1 MPGHIKKTSGP
12 DPDPSQW
19 LLVSQELKEKNKLKP
34 YDPKKSVWVN
44 NKADGGYLEGLLESK
59 DGNKVT
65 VNVKGEMK
73 VFKEDQVCQ
82 VNPPK
87 FDCSDDMAGLTFL
100 GDACVLWNSQI
111 RYVNELIYTYSGLFC
126 IAINPYK
133 RFPIYTL
140 RTMEIYTGKRRNECP
155 PHIFAIAEGAYQG
168 MMASG
173 INQSILITGESGA
186 GKTENTKKVISYF
199 ATICSSGKKK
209 EGEASLEDKI
219 VQTNPVLE
227 AWGNAKTV
235 RNDNSSRFGK
245 FIRIHFNQSGKLSGA
260 DMVVYLLEKSRLTY
274 QQPLERCYHAFYN
287 LMSDQ
292 VPDLKEKCL
301 LTDNILDYWYVSQ
314 GKITVPSIDDKEDM
328 MYADEAFD
336 VLGFSQDQKYD
347 VFKNTACMMHM
358 GNMTKDFVPVG
369 KEEQAEIKNEDNSI
383 KVAAL
388 MGIDCEWMVN
398 YFCKPKLKVGTEWV
412 SKGSTCAN
420 AANSVAGIAR
430 AIYERTFRIVV
441 DKCNETLIDPTMK
454 KVSYIG
460 VLDIAGFEIF
470 DYNGFE
476 QICINYVNE
485 KLQQFF
491 NQHMFTLEQ
500 EEYVREG
507 LDWANVDFGMDL
519 QKCIDMFEKPMGL
532 LAVFEEESLFPK
544 ATDNTFCEKLH
555 ANLLGKWP
563 NFAKPNPRPDPDA
576 HFAVLHY
583 AATVSYNLT
592 GWLEKNKD
600 PLNDTIVEMIKNG
613 SNALMIQCFADH
625 PGQPL
630 EAPKDDGG
638 GRKKKGGGKTV
649 SSYFKG
655 QLDDLMTTLYKTEPH
670 FIRCVVPNTH
680 KQPGGV
686 EPGLVMHQYQCNGV
700 LAGIAICRK
709 GFPNKMMYPEFKARY
724 NILAAKLVAK
734 AKNDK
739 AAAGAVLDTIKLD
752 KEKFRLGH
760 TKVFFRAGILGFM
773 EEVREDKIGEV
784 LSWLQAGARGK
795 ASRMQFKKLQDQKLA
810 LYCCQRT
817 IRNYYIGKT
826 WQWWQIWMAIKP
838 NLKCTQFGKYK
849 AEYEDKIAVAEANID
864 KAIAECSAV
873 VKTHERLCG
882 EKNELELALN
892 SGGSAVQDIIDKTN
906 RLEGMKNDLQKQV
919 DDTKKRIAAEEDVI
933 SGIQQSGSKVT
944 AEANR
949 LREEIKNLENSAE
962 KCEEDKM
969 TKDNQIRTLREE
981 IAHQEELISKLQK
994 EKRSCGDGRQKTE
1007 EEIQAMEDRCNHLSK
1022 VKSKLEQSLDECEDA
1037 LEREKKCKGDVDKT
1051 KRKIEGDL
1059 KLTQEAV
1066 SDLERVKAEL
1076 SQTIQRKE
1084 KELSSLSA
1092 KIEDEQTLGGK
1103 YSKQIKELSSR
1114 IEELDEELCIERQNR
1129 AKAEK
1134 NRSILSRDIEDLGRR
1149 LEEAGSNTST
1159 QIELNKKREAEL
1171 AKLKSDLE
1179 EANIAHEGTLAA
1191 LRAKHNNTMSEMGE
1205 QIDSLNKMKAKS
1217 EKDKAGMERDLQEAR
1232 GGLDE
1237 AMRDRA
1243 NIEKNCKMTQGL
1255 IVESNTKLDELAR
1268 ALNEADSTKKKL
1280 TVESQDLTRQIEETE
1295 NAIANLGKNK
1305 ISLTTQL
1312 EDTKRLADAEA
1323 RDRAS
1328 LLTKYKNLSTEAEN
1342 LKMRIEEEAEK
1353 KNDVLKALS
1362 KAQAEIQLWRSKFET
1377 EGLGRIEELEGSKAK
1392 LSSRVAEAEETIDS
1406 LNSKVASTEKTKH
1419 RLEAELEEMAMEYE
1433 RTHAAAVITEKRA
1446 RNFDKVVGEWKAK
1459 ADDLM
1464 AELEASRSECRN
1476 YNSEVYRL
1484 KAAYDETTEQLDI
1497 VRRENKNLADE
1508 IKDLLDQLGD
1518 GGRSIHELDKQR
1530 RRLEVEKEELQAAL
1544 EEAEGALEQEENKV
1558 LRAQLELG
1566 QVRQEIDR
1574 RIQEKEEEFD
1584 NTRKNHARAMDSMQ
1598 ASLESEQRS
1607 KAEALRI
1614 KKKLE
1619 GDINELEI
1627 ALDHANKANSEAQ
1640 KSIKRYQG
1648 QLRESECAYEEE
1660 SRLRQEMN
1668 EKASLADRR
1677 ANALQGEMEE
1687 ARALLDSAERG
1698 KRQVEA
1704 ELGESRGAVN
1714 EMTTINSKA
1723 SAEKRRLEGAVH
1735 TMHAEIDDMLQQ
1747 AKNSEEKSKKA
1758 MVDAARL
1765 ADELRAEQDHVNT
1778 QSKAKRAFETQ
1789 MVELENK
1796 LAEANENAIRGGRA
1810 AMAKLETRI
1819 RELEIELGSVQS
1831 HTSENSKGYQKSERR
1846 VKELVFQIEEDK
1858 KNQDRMSELATKLQ
1872 QKIKT
1877 YKKQIEEAE
1886 EIAALNLAKYRKVA
1900 GALGDAEASAD
1911 ANEQAMAM
1919 RKARA
1924 KSASLGL

>member
-1 MPGHIKKTSGP
+1 
-12 DPDPSQW
+12 
-19 LLVSQELKEKNKLKP
+19 VSQELKDKNKVKP
-34 YDPKKSVWVN
+34 YDPKKSVWVP
-44 NKADGGYLEGLLESK
+44 NKADGGYLEGLIESK
-59 DGNKVT
+59 DGAKVS
-65 VNVKGEMK
+65 VNVNGEVK
-73 VFKEDQVCQ
+73 VFKEDQIAQ

-87 FDCSDDMAGLTFL
+87 FDCSEDMANLTYL
-100 GDACVLWNSQI
+100 GDACVLWNSVV
-111 RYVNELIYTYSGLFC
+111 RYINQLIYTYSGLFC

-140 RTMEIYTGKRRNECP
+140 RTMELYVGKRRSEVP

-168 MMASG
+168 MMNSG
-173 INQSILITGESGA
+173 CNQSILITGESGA

-199 ATICSSGKKK
+199 ATICSSGKRK

-245 FIRIHFNQSGKLSGA
+245 FIRIHFNASGKLSGA

-274 QQPLERCYHAFYN
+274 QQPLERCYHSFYN
-287 LMSDQ
+287 MMSDA
-292 VPDLKEKCL
+292 VPDLKQKCL
-301 LTDNILDYWYVSQ
+301 LTDNIYDYWYVSQ
-314 GKITVPSIDDKEDM
+314 GKTTVPSIDDKEDM
-328 MYADEAFD
+328 QFANEAFD
-336 VLGFSQDQKYD
+336 VLGFTEEEKYN
-347 VFKNTACMMHM
+347 VYKNTACMMHM

-369 KEEQAEIKNEDNSI
+369 KEEQAEIKNDANAI
-383 KVAAL
+383 KVAELA
-388 MGIDCEWMVN
+388 GIDCEWMIT

-412 SKGSTCAN
+412 VKGSTCAA

-430 AIYERTFRIVV
+430 AIYERTFRIIV

-454 KVSYIG
+454 KVQYIG

-532 LAVFEEESLFPK
+532 LAIFEEESLFPK
-544 ATDNTFCEKLH
+544 ATDLTFCEKLH
-555 ANLLGKWP
+555 ANLLGKWA
-563 NFAKPNPRPDPDA
+563 NFAKPNPKPDPDA

-583 AATVSYNLT
+583 AAVVSYNLT

-613 SNALMIQCFADH
+613 SNSLMIQCFADH

-630 EAPKDDGG
+630 EAPKDDG

-680 KQPGGV
+680 KIPGGV

-709 GFPNKMMYPEFKARY
+709 GFPNKMLYPEFKARY

-752 KEKFRLGH
+752 KEKYRLGH
-760 TKVFFRAGILGFM
+760 TKVFFRAGILGYM
-773 EEVREDKIGEV
+773 EEVREDKIGAV

-826 WQWWQIWMAIKP
+826 WLWWQIWMAIKP
-838 NLKCTQFGKYK
+838 HLKCTQFGKYK
-849 AEYEDKIAVAEANID
+849 KEYEDKIALAEANID
-864 KAIAECSAV
+864 KAIAECNAV
-873 VKTHERLCG
+873 VKVHDRLLN
-882 EKNELELALN
+882 EKQELQLALN

-906 RLEGMKNDLQKQV
+906 RLEAAKNDLQKQV
-919 DDTKKRIAAEEDVI
+919 DDTLKRIRGEEDVI
-933 SGIQQSGSKVT
+933 AGIQQAGIKVT
-944 AEANR
+944 SEANR
-949 LREEIKNLENSAE
+949 LRDEIKNLESTAE

-981 IAHQEELISKLQK
+981 IAHQEELIAKLQK
-994 EKRSCGDGRQKTE
+994 EKKSVGEGRQKTE
-1007 EEIQAMEDRCNHLSK
+1007 EDIQAMEDRCNHLSK
-1022 VKSKLEQSLDECEDA
+1022 VKGKLEQSLDECEDA
-1037 LEREKKCKGDVDKT
+1037 LEREKKCRGDVEKL
-1051 KRKIEGDL
+1051 KRKVEGDL

-1084 KELSSLSA
+1084 KEFSSLAA

-1103 YSKQIKELSSR
+1103 YSKQVKELQTR
-1114 IEELDEELCIERQNR
+1114 IEELDEELAIERQNR

-1191 LRAKHNNTMSEMGE
+1191 LRSKHNNTMAEMGE

-1237 AMRDRA
+1237 AMRERA
-1243 NIEKNCKMTQGL
+1243 NIEKNCKLTQGL
-1255 IVESNTKLDELAR
+1255 IVESHTKLDELAR

-1280 TVESQDLTRQIEETE
+1280 QVESQDLTRQIEETE
-1295 NAIANLGKNK
+1295 NAIASLGKNK
-1305 ISLTTQL
+1305 ISLSTQL

-1328 LLTKYKNLSTEAEN
+1328 LLTKFKNMSTEVEN
-1342 LKMRIEEEAEK
+1342 LRMRIEEEAEK
-1353 KNDVLKALS
+1353 KNDVLRALS

-1377 EGLGRIEELEGSKAK
+1377 EGLGRIDELEGSKAK
-1392 LSSRVAEAEETIDS
+1392 LAARVQEAEETIDS
-1406 LNSKVASTEKTKH
+1406 LNAKVSSTEKTKH
-1419 RLEAELEEMAMEYE
+1419 RLESELEEMQMEYE
-1433 RTHAAAVITEKRA
+1433 RTHAAAVITEKRG

-1476 YNSEVYRL
+1476 YNSEIFRL
-1484 KAAYDETTEQLDI
+1484 KAAWDETNEQLDV

-1530 RRLEVEKEELQAAL
+1530 RRLEVEKEELQTAL

-1558 LRAQLELG
+1558 LKH
-1566 QVRQEIDR
+1566 I
-1574 RIQEKEEEFD
+1574 I
-1584 NTRKNHARAMDSMQ
+1584 
-1598 ASLESEQRS
+1598 
-1607 KAEALRI
+1607 
-1614 KKKLE
+1614 
-1619 GDINELEI
+1619 
-1627 ALDHANKANSEAQ
+1627 
-1640 KSIKRYQG
+1640 
-1648 QLRESECAYEEE
+1648 
-1660 SRLRQEMN
+1660 
-1668 EKASLADRR
+1668 
-1677 ANALQGEMEE
+1677 
-1687 ARALLDSAERG
+1687 
-1698 KRQVEA
+1698 
-1704 ELGESRGAVN
+1704 
-1714 EMTTINSKA
+1714 
-1723 SAEKRRLEGAVH
+1723 
-1735 TMHAEIDDMLQQ
+1735 
-1747 AKNSEEKSKKA
+1747 
-1758 MVDAARL
+1758 
-1765 ADELRAEQDHVNT
+1765 
-1778 QSKAKRAFETQ
+1778 
-1789 MVELENK
+1789 
-1796 LAEANENAIRGGRA
+1796 
-1810 AMAKLETRI
+1810 
-1819 RELEIELGSVQS
+1819 
-1831 HTSENSKGYQKSERR
+1831 
-1846 VKELVFQIEEDK
+1846 
-1858 KNQDRMSELATKLQ
+1858 
-1872 QKIKT
+1872 
-1877 YKKQIEEAE
+1877 
-1886 EIAALNLAKYRKVA
+1886 
-1900 GALGDAEASAD
+1900 
-1911 ANEQAMAM
+1911 
-1919 RKARA
+1919 
-1924 KSASLGL
+1924 